1 MDENYLDQLLKN
13 VEHPDSGIS
22 EADISEETEL
32 DMLDESEEELEQ
44 TLTADAAH
52 VNDVALSDAEIPT
65 EEISELDELDKLAD
79 MDMDSMDFDDIDF
92 DDIDVTKMNVN
103 PVQFQKELEDLESL
117 NIDETY
123 LDESEDQAFEK
134 EFQKMKEAPVE
145 LEDPDYVDTLSDV
158 STMMEEDSFSDMK
171 DMEYV
176 DTLTDTDS
184 VIQPEAEL
192 SEKSE
197 DKSFDVD
204 SVFQEVFGDSEAD
217 MSQSEELEPVMETAE
232 NENREL
238 ETSSEQGSTDDMD
251 DLFAMLGIDGTAVS
265 SPQIPET
272 DEIPDFEIPP
282 ELQDVADISDKKKKK
297 SFMDILFGDDDEDAL
312 TPEQEAELAKEKEEK
327 LQAKKAKKEQQK
339 AQKAKDDAQKKTE
352 KTARLAAKKAARKA
366 EDERILAEDGP
377 EKKLNKP
384 LVVIIMI
391 FFLAIGGC
399 VIAGTGIFDYVL
411 VVTKATDYFERQKY
425 SMAYREIL
433 GAELREQ
440 DQELEDKIYTVMY
453 VQRQYEAY
461 ENYVSM
467 NRPDLALD
475 ALLQGLSKYDLYYDD
490 AVALE
495 IVEDLDTAK
504 ANIIAALD
512 STYGIKEENAMELLQ
527 SDNAEYNQQI
537 QALTANMDFSTEPED
552 TVEDVTE

>member
-22 EADISEETEL
+22 EADISEEAEL

-52 VNDVALSDAEIPT
+52 VNDVSLSDAEIPT

-103 PVQFQKELEDLESL
+103 PVRFQKELEDLESL

-158 STMMEEDSFSDMK
+158 STMMVEDSFSDMK

-184 VIQPEAEL
+184 VTQPEAEL
-192 SEKSE
+192 SKKSE

-217 MSQSEELEPVMETAE
+217 MSQSEELEPVTETAE

-238 ETSSEQGSTDDMD
+238 ETSSAQGSADDMD
-251 DLFAMLGIDGTAVS
+251 DLFAMLGIDATAVS
-265 SPQIPET
+265 SPPIPET

-339 AQKAKDDAQKKTE
+339 AQKAKDDAE

-399 VIAGTGIFDYVL
+399 VIVGTGIFDYVL

-461 ENYVSM
+461 ENYVKM

-475 ALLQGLSKYDLYYDD
+475 ALLKGLSKYDLYYDD

-512 STYGIKEENAMELLQ
+512 STYGMKEDNAMELLQ
-527 SDNAEYNQQI
+527 LDNAEYNQQI
-537 QALTANMDFSTEPED
+537 QALTANMDFSTESEH